1 MCQSTIDTNSAN
13 IRIFTKME
21 SQVPPGTVSQVPGPE
36 VAPDNTMPPPPP
48 PPTLPST
55 SASADLYRDLAEG
68 FGFESR
74 DPGLLTAQSG
84 NPALRNSG
92 QHESAELPRA
102 TAQRNPGTGNQA
114 PRNRTS
120 LFSLPLHVVQQI
132 RQNIQQYAKNMER
145 EE

>member
-55 SASADLYRDLAEG
+55 SASANLSRDLVDIG
-68 FGFESR
+68 YDSR
-74 DPGLLTAQSG
+74 DPGPLAALSG
-84 NPALRNSG
+84 NPAPRNSG
-92 QHESAELPRA
+92 QHESAELPGA
-102 TAQRNPGTGNQA
+102 TAQRNPETGNQA

>member
-55 SASADLYRDLAEG
+55 SASANLSRDLVDIG
-68 FGFESR
+68 YDSR
-74 DPGLLTAQSG
+74 DLGPLAALSG
-84 NPALRNSG
+84 NPAPRNSG

-120 LFSLPLHVVQQI
+120 LFSLPLHMVQQI

>member
-55 SASADLYRDLAEG
+55 SASADLYRDLVD
-68 FGFESR
+68 FGFDSR
-74 DPGLLTAQSG
+74 DPGLLTAQSR
-84 NPALRNSG
+84 NPTPRNSG

-114 PRNRTS
+114 PRNRTG
-120 LFSLPLHVVQQI
+120 LFSLPLHMVQQI